1 MTDGA
6 ILPGPKEATVASTHP
21 IKRAC
26 ENCGSTAWSHV
37 TPTDRKGALTRV
49 IVNAMGVLNFNPS
62 AGTPVEI
69 YACDGCGLLRL
80 FAVQKPVL

>member
-1 MTDGA
+1 M
-6 ILPGPKEATVASTHP
+6 ASTHP

-37 TPTDRKGALTRV
+37 TPTDRKAALTRV
-49 IVNAMGVLNFNPS
+49 VVGPTGNLTFSPN
-62 AGTPVEI
+62 AGTPVEL

-80 FAVQKPVL
+80 FAVQRPVL